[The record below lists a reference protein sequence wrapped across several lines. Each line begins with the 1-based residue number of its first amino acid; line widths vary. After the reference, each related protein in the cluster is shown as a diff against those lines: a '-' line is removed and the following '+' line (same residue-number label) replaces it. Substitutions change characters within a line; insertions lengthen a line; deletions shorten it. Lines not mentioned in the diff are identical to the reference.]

1 MKYLT
6 FICALFLGLTA
17 CSKNDTEAPT
27 IDPPPMD
34 TVTHIIELGKTSVLS
49 NGAPWNGTFSASYVP
64 NDKRQFSIRGEVQLN
79 GFDHGLLIRDISS
92 KVGLQVVERSYYWNA
107 SNGIPQV
114 VYLVSLDEDQLLNSY
129 RVDTTRSNQFVEI
142 LRYDSINHIVE
153 GRFQTFL
160 EGPTTYT
167 FLPDSIAMTEGK
179 FHLKIK
185 L

>member
-17 CSKNDTEAPT
+17 CSKNDTETPI

-34 TVTHIIELGKTSVLS
+34 TLTHIIELGKTSVLS
-49 NGAPWNGTFSASYVP
+49 NGVPWNGIFSASYVP
-64 NDKRQFSIRGEVQLN
+64 NDRRRFYIRGNLSLN
-79 GFDHGLLIRDISS
+79 GFDHRLSIGDISS
-92 KVGLQVVERSYYWNA
+92 KTGLQEVERGNLWNG
-107 SNGIPQV
+107 SNGIPEV
-114 VYLVSLDEDQLLNSY
+114 IYHVSLDQDQLLNFY
-129 RVDTTRSNQFVEI
+129 LVDSTRSNQFVEI

-160 EGPTTYT
+160 EGPTTYS